1 MNLVARG
8 YGGAQRPPSYVEK
21 GTDMTVNPESVGE
34 PPEEAD
40 EYLKEAN
47 ADDPRTDPG
56 PPAHEPAGPQ
66 DTADPVRRSETSD

>member
-1 MNLVARG
+1 M
-8 YGGAQRPPSYVEK
+8 S
-21 GTDMTVNPESVGE
+21 VNPESVGE

-47 ADDPRTDPG
+47 ADDPRSDPG